1 MYKDEE
7 RWLVGKD
14 HQAGQCKHDAI
25 KQNNTKICN
34 KAGQCKY
41 DAIKQGLGLGKPN
54 NFDILQKY
62 TCKILNIYRR
72 LPNSQYIKANM
83 PNFGFLSICCD

>member
-1 MYKDEE
+1 MVGFSLVSHLLLIVDMYKDEE

-34 KAGQCKY
+34 KARQCKY
-41 DAIKQGLGLGKPN
+41 EAIKQINTN
-54 NFDILQKY
+54 NAIKQDTRWPYPQFNEIGNPVQILQ
-62 TCKILNIYRR
+62 L
-72 LPNSQYIKANM
+72 
-83 PNFGFLSICCD
+83 